1 MKPDTPAISDRT
13 LSYLVALAT
22 HGGMRQAAQSL
33 GVNVSTISRQ
43 LAAVERELKL
53 SLLTRHG
60 RNTVLTEVGSAFVEY
75 SNEKEKL
82 GQKLK
87 AQLDEYRF
95 MRRGHVTLGAG
106 AGIVT
111 HLIAGSLKRF
121 SIKYPEIR
129 VEIRSGPQAKLVQM
143 VRDDIV
149 DICIYNGASLDPILN
164 SRLFRSEPLC
174 VVVSTQH
181 KLARRATV
189 RIEDILMERL
199 IFLPDNFAAQIY
211 VDEMLRET
219 GIDVSPAY
227 RVDRFESA
235 LSLAAENLGIAFSSP
250 VGAADKTATGRV
262 VAIPIDH
269 PIAQKVDHYI
279 ATRLGRKL
287 IPAAN
292 YLWRDIIRSASSS
305 L

>member
-13 LSYLVALAT
+13 LTYLVALAT

-33 GVNVSTISRQ
+33 GINVSTISRQ
-43 LAAVERELKL
+43 LAAVEREFKL

-60 RNTVLTEVGSAFVEY
+60 RNSVLTEIGSAFVEY

-82 GQKLK
+82 EQKLN

-106 AGIVT
+106 AGIMT
-111 HLIAGSLKRF
+111 HLITGSLKRF

-129 VEIRSGPQAKLVQM
+129 VEIRSGPQSKLVQL

-174 VVVSTQH
+174 VVVSVLH
-181 KLARRATV
+181 KLAGRATV
-189 RIEDILMERL
+189 RIEDIVTERL
-199 IFLPDNFAAQIY
+199 IFLPNNFAAQIY
-211 VDEMLRET
+211 VDAILRDM
-219 GIDVSPAY
+219 GIDMSPAY
-227 RVDRFESA
+227 RVDRFEAA

-250 VGAADKTATGRV
+250 GGAADKTATGQL

-269 PIAQKVDHYI
+269 PIAQRFDHYV

-292 YLWRDIIRSASSS
+292 YLWRDIIRTMSS